1 MLIEEL
7 LPEAQVVWARRQGK
21 LRRMYRCTSGA
32 REGRVFASPSQCFA
46 PFDIKKRQTLK
57 RTKGKLGGRLQ
68 RKAQRTKRFDPVSR
82 KLKSLNVPKKRR
94 R

>member
-7 LPEAQVVWARRQGK
+7 LPEAQVVWARRQGR
-21 LRRMYRCTSGA
+21 LRRMYRCTSG
-32 REGRVFASPSQCFA
+32 RRRGRVYASPSQCFA
-46 PFDIKKRQTLK
+46 PIDVKKRQTLK
-57 RTKGKLGGRLQ
+57 RTKAKLGSRLQ

-82 KLKSLNVPKKRR
+82 KLRSLNVPKRR